1 MDLHAD
7 HSQRVVVDAT
17 AVLQGQGAVTLE
29 SQGQGDRARIAVVA
43 HAAGEAWTHSGEQ
56 LCEVLVAQ
64 GTLLIGEATLGP
76 LSYIRLL
83 PGQATELS
91 TQSGC
96 VLYENRRDW
105 TETEEGSYAMAGER
119 LEWRQGMVP
128 GLKVTSLHEGLT
140 KHTALVRWAP
150 ETRFNPHT
158 HVGGEEIYVL
168 EGVFRDEHGAYPAGT
183 WIRSPHLS
191 HHQPFTE
198 AEGATI
204 LVKVGH
210 LQVPVRS

>member
-64 GTLLIGEATLGP
+64 GTLLIGEATFGP
-76 LSYIRLL
+76 LSYIRFL
-83 PGQATELS
+83 PGQATELR
-91 TQSGC
+91 TQTGC

-105 TETEEGSYAMAGER
+105 TEAEEGSYAMAGDR

-128 GLKVTSLHEGLT
+128 
-140 KHTALVRWAP
+140 
-150 ETRFNPHT
+150 
-158 HVGGEEIYVL
+158 
-168 EGVFRDEHGAYPAGT
+168 
-183 WIRSPHLS
+183 
-191 HHQPFTE
+191 
-198 AEGATI
+198 
-204 LVKVGH
+204 
-210 LQVPVRS
+210 

>member
-1 MDLHAD
+1 MDLNAE
-7 HSQRVVVDAT
+7 HSERVVVDAT

-29 SQGQGDRARIAVVA
+29 SQGQGDRAQITVVA
-43 HAAGEAWTHSGEQ
+43 HPSGQAWTHTGEQ
-56 LCEVLVAQ
+56 LCELLVLQ
-64 GTLLIGEATLGP
+64 GALLIGEDSFGP
-76 LSYIRLL
+76 QSYVRLL
-83 PGQATELS
+83 PGQALDLK
-91 TQSGC
+91 TQTGC

-105 TETEEGSYAMAGER
+105 TETEEGSYAMAGDR
-119 LEWRQGMVP
+119 MDWRQGMVP

-158 HVGGEEIYVL
+158 HVGGEEILVL
-168 EGVFRDEHGAYPAGT
+168 AGVFRDEHGAYPAGT
-183 WIRSPHLS
+183 WIRSPHMS
-191 HHQPFTE
+191 YHRPFTE

-210 LQVPVRS
+210 LQVSAV

>member
-1 MDLHAD
+1 MDLNTD

-29 SQGQGDRARIAVVA
+29 SQGQGDRAQITVVA
-43 HAAGEAWTHSGEQ
+43 HAAGEVWMHTGEQ
-56 LCEVLVAQ
+56 LCELLVLQ
-64 GTLLIGEATLGP
+64 GALLIGEDSFGP
-76 LSYIRLL
+76 QSYVRLL
-83 PGQATELS
+83 PDQALDLK
-91 TQSGC
+91 TQTGC

-105 TETEEGSYAMAGER
+105 TETEEGSFALAGDR
-119 LEWRQGMVP
+119 MDWRQGMVP

-150 ETRFNPHT
+150 DTRFNPHT
-158 HVGGEEIYVL
+158 HVGGEEILVL
-168 EGVFRDEHGAYPAGT
+168 AGVFRDEHGAYPAGT

-191 HHQPFTE
+191 HHRPFTE

-210 LQVPVRS
+210 LQVPG

>member
-7 HSQRVVVDAT
+7 HSERVVVDAT

-29 SQGQGDRARIAVVA
+29 SQGQGDRAQITVVA
-43 HAAGEAWTHSGEQ
+43 HPSGEAWTHTGEQ
-56 LCEVLVAQ
+56 LCELLVLQ
-64 GTLLIGEATLGP
+64 GALLIGEDSFGP
-76 LSYIRLL
+76 QSYVRLL
-83 PGQATELS
+83 PGQALDLK
-91 TQSGC
+91 TQTGC

-105 TETEEGSYAMAGER
+105 TETEEGSFALAGDR
-119 LEWRQGMVP
+119 MDWRQGMVP

-150 ETRFNPHT
+150 DTRFNPHT
-158 HVGGEEIYVL
+158 HVGGEEILVL
-168 EGVFRDEHGAYPAGT
+168 AGVFRDEHGAYPAGT
-183 WIRSPHLS
+183 WIRSPHMS
-191 HHQPFTE
+191 HHRPFTE

-210 LQVPVRS
+210 LQVPG

>member
-7 HSQRVVVDAT
+7 HSERVVVDAT

-29 SQGQGDRARIAVVA
+29 SQGQGDRAQITVVA
-43 HAAGEAWTHSGEQ
+43 HPSGEAWTHTGEQ
-56 LCEVLVAQ
+56 LCELLVLQ
-64 GTLLIGEATLGP
+64 GALLIGEDSFGP
-76 LSYIRLL
+76 QSYVRLI
-83 PGQATELS
+83 PGQALDLK
-91 TQSGC
+91 TQTGC

-105 TETEEGSYAMAGER
+105 TETEEGSFALAGER

-191 HHQPFTE
+191 HHRPFTE

>member
-29 SQGQGDRARIAVVA
+29 SQGQGDQARIAVVA

-83 PGQATELS
+83 PGQATELC

-105 TETEEGSYAMAGER
+105 TETEEASYAMAGER

-158 HVGGEEIYVL
+158 HVGGEEILVL
-168 EGVFRDEHGAYPAGT
+168 EGVFRDEHGSYPAGT
-183 WIRSPHLS
+183 WIRSPHMS
-191 HHQPFTE
+191 NHRPFTGP
-198 AEGATI
+198 EGATI

-210 LQVPVRS
+210 LDVA

>member
-7 HSQRVVVDAT
+7 HSERVVVDAT

-29 SQGQGDRARIAVVA
+29 SQGQGDRAQIAVVA
-43 HAAGEAWTHSGEQ
+43 YAAGEAWTHTGEQ
-56 LCEVLVAQ
+56 LCELLVLQ
-64 GTLLIGEATLGP
+64 GALLIGEDSFGP
-76 LSYIRLL
+76 QSYVRLL
-83 PGQATELS
+83 PGQALDLK
-91 TQSGC
+91 TQTGC

-105 TETEEGSYAMAGER
+105 TETEEGSFALAGDR
-119 LEWRQGMVP
+119 MDWRQGMVP

-150 ETRFNPHT
+150 DTRFNPHT
-158 HVGGEEIYVL
+158 HVGGEEILVL
-168 EGVFRDEHGAYPAGT
+168 AGVFRDEHGAYPAGT
-183 WIRSPHLS
+183 WIRSPHMS
-191 HHQPFTE
+191 HHRPFTE

-210 LQVPVRS
+210 LQVPG

>member
-29 SQGQGDRARIAVVA
+29 SQGDRARIAVVG
-43 HAAGEAWTHSGEQ
+43 HGAGEAWTHSGGQ
-56 LCEVLVAQ
+56 LLEVLVAQ
-64 GTLLIGEATLGP
+64 GTLLVGEATLGP
-76 LSYIRLL
+76 LSYVRLL
-83 PGQATELS
+83 PGHVTELS

-105 TETEEGSYAMAGER
+105 TETEEGSYAMAGDR

-183 WIRSPHLS
+183 WIRSPHMS
-191 HHQPFTE
+191 HHKPFTE

-210 LQVPVRS
+210 LQVKA